1 MFSEESKDNIGKKR
15 VNVIPTKASAK
26 NGKIH
31 GQNHTK
37 QSPLSQN
44 KVYRNTWLGKSIIIF
59 VKTKHAEN
67 KATWI

>member
-1 MFSEESKDNIGKKR
+1 MFSEESKENIVKKR

-37 QSPLSQN
+37 QSPLPQN
-44 KVYRNTWLGKSIIIF
+44 KVYRNTWLGKTIIIF
-59 VKTKHAEN
+59 VNNQTC
-67 KATWI
+67 

>member
-1 MFSEESKDNIGKKR
+1 MFSEESKENIVKKR

-37 QSPLSQN
+37 QFPLSQN
-44 KVYRNTWLGKSIIIF
+44 KVYRNTWLGKTIIIF
-59 VKTKHAEN
+59 VNNQTC
-67 KATWI
+67 